1 MEVHS
6 SERWSCVK
14 LNGEDLLGMKIKKEE
29 KMQIEKLPT
38 LKLKYTL
45 VVPFMGIVDALTMG
59 SFFMNPAADGKL
71 LIKAFYV
78 ICGIAGIL
86 FALWGLLW
94 KTTIDGKT
102 IKVNPVIGKK
112 KVVPFSDLKKAVVYK
127 KKKTGSIVSY
137 ELIDKNNQ
145 SIVTIY
151 PLMKDSSTLMERL
164 KRLKYPVEE
173 MLVCNCSEDLRTRYA
188 DRKKTYEGTE

>member
-1 MEVHS
+1 
-6 SERWSCVK
+6 
-14 LNGEDLLGMKIKKEE
+14 
-29 KMQIEKLPT
+29 
-38 LKLKYTL
+38 
-45 VVPFMGIVDALTMG
+45 
-59 SFFMNPAADGKL
+59 MNPAADGKL

-78 ICGIAGIL
+78 TCGIAGIL

-102 IKVNPVIGKK
+102 IKVNPVIGNK

-151 PLMKDSSTLMERL
+151 PLMKDSSALMERL

-173 MLVCNCSEDLRTRYA
+173 A
-188 DRKKTYEGTE
+188 

>member
-102 IKVNPVIGKK
+102 IKVTPARRNKRGL
-112 KVVPFSDLKKAVVYK
+112 PFSDLKKAVVYK

-173 MLVCNCSEDLRTRYA
+173 A
-188 DRKKTYEGTE
+188 

>member
-1 MEVHS
+1 M
-6 SERWSCVK
+6 
-14 LNGEDLLGMKIKKEE
+14 GMKIKKEE

-45 VVPFMGIVDALTMG
+45 VVPFMGIVDVLTMG
-59 SFFMNPAADGKL
+59 SFFMNPAADGKPF
-71 LIKAFYV
+71 IKAFYV
-78 ICGIAGIL
+78 ICGIAGLL

-102 IKVNPVIGKK
+102 IRVN
-112 KVVPFSDLKKAVVYK
+112 LKKAVVYK

-137 ELIDKNNQ
+137 ELIDKNDKP
-145 SIVTIY
+145 IVTIY

-173 MLVCNCSEDLRTRYA
+173 A
-188 DRKKTYEGTE
+188 

>member
-102 IKVNPVIGKK
+102 IKVKK

-173 MLVCNCSEDLRTRYA
+173 A
-188 DRKKTYEGTE
+188 

>member
-1 MEVHS
+1 MEL
-6 SERWSCVK
+6 C
-14 LNGEDLLGMKIKKEE
+14 KIKWR
-29 KMQIEKLPT
+29 
-38 LKLKYTL
+38 
-45 VVPFMGIVDALTMG
+45 G
-59 SFFMNPAADGKL
+59 SFGDENKKRRENADRKAADIEVKIYAGR
-71 LIKAFYV
+71 AVHGNRGCADYV

-173 MLVCNCSEDLRTRYA
+173 A
-188 DRKKTYEGTE
+188 

>member
-1 MEVHS
+1 MV
-6 SERWSCVK
+6 
-14 LNGEDLLGMKIKKEE
+14 
-29 KMQIEKLPT
+29 
-38 LKLKYTL
+38 
-45 VVPFMGIVDALTMG
+45 GIVILQLSICRRVAQNATALFCYLQT
-59 SFFMNPAADGKL
+59 
-71 LIKAFYV
+71 
-78 ICGIAGIL
+78 CGIAGIL

-173 MLVCNCSEDLRTRYA
+173 A
-188 DRKKTYEGTE
+188 

>member
-1 MEVHS
+1 
-6 SERWSCVK
+6 
-14 LNGEDLLGMKIKKEE
+14 
-29 KMQIEKLPT
+29 MQLEKLPT

-45 VVPFMGIVDALTMG
+45 VVQSIGIVDALTMG

-127 KKKTGSIVSY
+127 KKKTGSIASY

-173 MLVCNCSEDLRTRYA
+173 A
-188 DRKKTYEGTE
+188 

>member
-1 MEVHS
+1 
-6 SERWSCVK
+6 
-14 LNGEDLLGMKIKKEE
+14 MKIKKEE

-59 SFFMNPAADGKL
+59 SFFMNPASDGKP

-112 KVVPFSDLKKAVVYK
+112 IVPFSDLKKAVVYK

-173 MLVCNCSEDLRTRYA
+173 A
-188 DRKKTYEGTE
+188 

>member
-59 SFFMNPAADGKL
+59 SFFMNAASDVKL
-71 LIKAFYV
+71 LIKELYV

-86 FALWGLLW
+86 FALWGRLW
-94 KTTIDGKT
+94 TTTIDGKT

-137 ELIDKNNQ
+137 ELIDKNNK

-173 MLVCNCSEDLRTRYA
+173 A
-188 DRKKTYEGTE
+188 

>member
-45 VVPFMGIVDALTMG
+45 VVPFMGIVDVLTMG
-59 SFFMNPAADGKL
+59 SFFMNPVAEGKPMM
-71 LIKAFYV
+71 KAFYA
-78 ICGIAGIL
+78 ICGLVGLL

-94 KTTIDGKT
+94 KTTIDGKM
-102 IKVNPVIGKK
+102 IRVNPVIGKK
-112 KVVPFSDLKKAVVYK
+112 KAVPFSDLKKAVVYK
-127 KKKTGSIVSY
+127 KKKSGSIVSY
-137 ELIDKNNQ
+137 ELIDKNDQ
-145 SIVTIY
+145 PIVTIY

-173 MLVCNCSEDLRTRYA
+173 A
-188 DRKKTYEGTE
+188 

>member
-6 SERWSCVK
+6 SERWK
-14 LNGEDLLGMKIKKEE
+14 LCKIKWRGSFGDENKKEE

-112 KVVPFSDLKKAVVYK
+112 KV
-127 KKKTGSIVSY
+127 G
-137 ELIDKNNQ
+137 
-145 SIVTIY
+145 
-151 PLMKDSSTLMERL
+151 
-164 KRLKYPVEE
+164 PVFQI
-173 MLVCNCSEDLRTRYA
+173 
-188 DRKKTYEGTE
+188 

>member
-71 LIKAFYV
+71 FIKAFYV

-102 IKVNPVIGKK
+102 IKQDDYMGIGDSSILS
-112 KVVPFSDLKKAVVYK
+112 VGQDLKATTLEMVDAMVDED
-127 KKKTGSIVSY
+127 SAIVS
-137 ELIDKNNQ
+137 
-145 SIVTIY
+145 IY
-151 PLMKDSSTLMERL
+151 YGTDATEEAAEEIGAVIEE
-164 KRLKYPVEE
+164 KYPDVEVE
-173 MLVCNCSEDLRTRYA
+173 INAGGQPIYYYVISVE
-188 DRKKTYEGTE
+188 

>member
-71 LIKAFYV
+71 LI
-78 ICGIAGIL
+78 L
-86 FALWGLLW
+86 
-94 KTTIDGKT
+94 
-102 IKVNPVIGKK
+102 
-112 KVVPFSDLKKAVVYK
+112 S
-127 KKKTGSIVSY
+127 
-137 ELIDKNNQ
+137 LIH
-145 SIVTIY
+145 I
-151 PLMKDSSTLMERL
+151 
-164 KRLKYPVEE
+164 
-173 MLVCNCSEDLRTRYA
+173 
-188 DRKKTYEGTE
+188 

>member
-1 MEVHS
+1 
-6 SERWSCVK
+6 
-14 LNGEDLLGMKIKKEE
+14 MKIKKEE

-59 SFFMNPAADGKL
+59 NFFMNPATDGKL

-145 SIVTIY
+145 SIVTILLCY
-151 PLMKDSSTLMERL
+151 
-164 KRLKYPVEE
+164 
-173 MLVCNCSEDLRTRYA
+173 DLSA
-188 DRKKTYEGTE
+188 YEGQQYIDGEIETPEISGGGSIRQKSHQGS

>member
-1 MEVHS
+1 
-6 SERWSCVK
+6 
-14 LNGEDLLGMKIKKEE
+14 MKIKKEE
-29 KMQIEKLPT
+29 KIQIEKLPT

-78 ICGIAGIL
+78 TCGIAGIL

-112 KVVPFSDLKKAVVYK
+112 KVVPFQ
-127 KKKTGSIVSY
+127 I
-137 ELIDKNNQ
+137 
-145 SIVTIY
+145 
-151 PLMKDSSTLMERL
+151 
-164 KRLKYPVEE
+164 
-173 MLVCNCSEDLRTRYA
+173 
-188 DRKKTYEGTE
+188 

>member
-1 MEVHS
+1 M
-6 SERWSCVK
+6 
-14 LNGEDLLGMKIKKEE
+14 GMKIKKEE

-59 SFFMNPAADGKL
+59 SFFMNLASDGKP

-112 KVVPFSDLKKAVVYK
+112 IVPFSDLKKAVVYK

-173 MLVCNCSEDLRTRYA
+173 A
-188 DRKKTYEGTE
+188 

>member
-1 MEVHS
+1 MEL
-6 SERWSCVK
+6 C
-14 LNGEDLLGMKIKKEE
+14 KIKWR
-29 KMQIEKLPT
+29 
-38 LKLKYTL
+38 
-45 VVPFMGIVDALTMG
+45 G
-59 SFFMNPAADGKL
+59 SFGDENKKRRENADRKAADIEVKIYAGRAVHGNRGCADYGELLYESGGRWKL

-173 MLVCNCSEDLRTRYA
+173 A
-188 DRKKTYEGTE
+188 